1 MPVTPTYPGLYIEEI
16 LSNVHTITAA
26 ATSVTVFVGST
37 HRFKA
42 EPQQYG
48 QAVEIFSFR
57 DYERELGG
65 LFDVDWL
72 GDDVGRAAFQF
83 FANGGAVAW
92 VVALKPQFHDLSG
105 GPTTDVTPPALLVD
119 TSSTGIVFT
128 GREPVDAQHPIT
140 ISITN
145 LRPTTGTTPIDL
157 ADITVGYG
165 GRAETFRRVTLNPTP
180 PAADAGNTLEKR
192 IGTFTNPVSPL
203 VSVAPPGGGA
213 YPTSRSSA
221 LAPTPM
227 DTNLPT
233 APFTTYSPPDFSSAF
248 QPDQPL
254 DQISPFNLLLPPL
267 GSHS

>member
-26 ATSVTVFVGST
+26 PTSVTVFVGYT
-37 HRFKA
+37 HPFKTQ
-42 EPQQYG
+42 PQHYG
-48 QAVEIFSFR
+48 QAVEIFSFT

-72 GDDVGRAAFQF
+72 RDDVGRAAFQV
-83 FANGGAVAW
+83 FANGGAGAW
-92 VVALKPQFHDLSG
+92 VVAPKPQFHDLSG

-180 PAADAGNTLEKR
+180 PAADAANTLEKP
-192 IGTFTNPVSPL
+192 IGTLTNPVSSL

-213 YPTSRSSA
+213 YPTSPTSP
-221 LAPTPM
+221 LAPP
-227 DTNLPT
+227 PT
-233 APFTTYSPPDFSSAF
+233 HPQPPPPPSPPY
-248 QPDQPL
+248 
-254 DQISPFNLLLPPL
+254 
-267 GSHS
+267 H

>member
-1 MPVTPTYPGLYIEEI
+1 MLRDVTPIQ
-16 LSNVHTITAA
+16 AA
-26 ATSVTVFVGST
+26 PAWVQVFVGYP
-37 HRFKA
+37 HPFKTQ
-42 EPQQYG
+42 PQHYG
-48 QAVEIFSFR
+48 QAVEIFSFT

-192 IGTFTNPVSPL
+192 IVTLTNPRSSL
-203 VSVAPPGGGA
+203 VSGAPPRG
-213 YPTSRSSA
+213 
-221 LAPTPM
+221 
-227 DTNLPT
+227 
-233 APFTTYSPPDFSSAF
+233 
-248 QPDQPL
+248 
-254 DQISPFNLLLPPL
+254 
-267 GSHS
+267 